1 MTLLRCVI
9 AQILWAFYA
18 IGEVPV
24 CEQPPDVD
32 FGNIISD
39 EKLQYVE
46 SDTVQYGCNP
56 GYTLAGSQRIKC
68 DGRNWTPPPKC
79 LAPCTITKQQLE
91 EKKLLLPSGRRR
103 TLMIQTDQVVEFS
116 CSEGYVLMVPSN
128 RKCFDGHMDFPLCI
142 SETGK
147 KCGRPPVVANGD
159 MTTFAQ
165 KEYASG
171 SLVEYTCQKF
181 YSLKGQNKSFCDNGN
196 WIEIPVCEDPC
207 IISQEEMQNH
217 GIELTEAYNGTQYV
231 QYHDF
236 VVFNCKSGHIP
247 QALLSISN
255 FTVQCNS
262 GNIAYPHC
270 NKDELG
276 RCGPAPSIQNGD
288 IISEQL
294 PVYAAGSSV
303 EYKCQRFHGMTGSKT
318 ITCRL
323 GKWTAPPICS
333 EIRCDSPTVTNGTYH
348 PLRRV
353 FREED
358 TISVT
363 CNAGFH
369 FDTNNRN
376 NISECTKTG
385 WIPFPRCTR
394 RPCDYPHIENGALS
408 RTYEY
413 YREQMFPA
421 TLGRTI
427 HYQCDQGYT
436 PKTNERYS
444 ICTKEGWDP
453 KPQCLKICDTNYLA
467 NGHFLLRYW
476 RYKED
481 DEISYECWRDYR
493 PENPE
498 AKAVCTKNNWMP
510 PPRCIYKT
518 AAPGSAGCTTPSGT
532 ATRTRASRRTRNL
545 KDYQR
550 QHLQLLEHKLRTQN
564 LWVQED
570 LWLWQ
575 RNLKALEVQG
585 HALRGHLQTL
595 VDRFLPSP
603 APAPVAAPALAPP
616 HTSAPPPASSAPLL
630 PHPLHPLPPTTP
642 TPAVLQERRAK
653 RTPNPELSL
662 PFLACLPL
670 LGPSSQV
677 SPFLLPPTFLPPPTP
692 VM

>member
-385 WIPFPRCTR
+385 WIPFPRCTHVR
-394 RPCDYPHIENGALS
+394 CGAPPPVNMAAIINREEKQYLPGSRVQYRCVEGFKSMELSYVTCEADGKWSQPPVCNDMRCGPPPVIENGTPDSKRQRYFPEEKVRYRCRRGLS
-408 RTYEY
+408 LIGSPMVTCKERQWSEPPTCREAGGKCGSPPAIANGDTIDFAQKEYESGST
-413 YREQMFPA
+413 MK
-421 TLGRTI
+421 
-427 HYQCDQGYT
+427 YQCQSFHVMEGSAYVHCQSGHWTDPPVCLEPCTAFPEEMEQNNIQLRWTYDKKLYT
-436 PKTNERYS
+436 PSGDFIEFACIRGYER
-444 ICTKEGWDP
+444 DP
-453 KPQCLKICDTNYLA
+453 ESSDFRAHCVRGKLTY
-467 NGHFLLRYW
+467 
-476 RYKED
+476 
-481 DEISYECWRDYR
+481 
-493 PENPE
+493 
-498 AKAVCTKNNWMP
+498 
-510 PPRCIYKT
+510 PRCITQDNFHCGLHTFDFPLMLMFSSK
-518 AAPGSAGCTTPSGT
+518 S
-532 ATRTRASRRTRNL
+532 L
-545 KDYQR
+545 
-550 QHLQLLEHKLRTQN
+550 LQLVLLTSS
-564 LWVQED
+564 VTG
-570 LWLWQ
+570 
-575 RNLKALEVQG
+575 KAL
-585 HALRGHLQTL
+585 
-595 VDRFLPSP
+595 
-603 APAPVAAPALAPP
+603 PV
-616 HTSAPPPASSAPLL
+616 SS
-630 PHPLHPLPPTTP
+630 
-642 TPAVLQERRAK
+642 
-653 RTPNPELSL
+653 
-662 PFLACLPL
+662 
-670 LGPSSQV
+670 SSWEI
-677 SPFLLPPTFLPPPTP
+677 L
-692 VM
+692 